1 MHRRAR
7 GDRNGLN
14 GVSTGNTTLIR
25 ALQDFVLTQPEFDRL
40 RELVREH
47 TGIALS
53 DAKRQLVYGR
63 LARRLRA
70 LKLESFG
77 DYIEL
82 VESGDPVE
90 LEEFVN
96 AVTTNLTSF
105 FREPHHFDYLAR
117 EALPAMAARA
127 GGANRLRIWCCAA
140 STGEEP
146 YSIAMVLREAESLLR
161 GWDVKLLA
169 TDLDSAVLAA
179 GAAGIYATG
188 RFEGMDPKRMARF
201 FDKGTGPQAGKLRAR
216 EELRNLV
223 TFKQL
228 NLMQEW
234 PLRGPLDAIFCRN
247 VVIYFDKA
255 TQRVLFERMAMLQRP
270 GDLLFLG
277 HSESLYRVS
286 ERYELIGRTIY
297 RRLED

>member
-1 MHRRAR
+1 MTT
-7 GDRNGLN
+7 N
-14 GVSTGNTTLIR
+14 NTTQIR
-25 ALQDFVLTQPEFDRL
+25 ALQDFALSQPEFDRL

-53 DAKRQLVYGR
+53 EAKRQLVYGR

-70 LKLESFG
+70 LKMDSFG
-77 DYIEL
+77 EYIDMIET
-82 VESGDPVE
+82 GDPAE

-105 FREPHHFDYLAR
+105 FREPHHFEYLAR
-117 EALPAMAARA
+117 DALPALVARSA
-127 GGANRLRIWCCAA
+127 GAHRLRIWCCAA

-146 YSIAMVLREAESLLR
+146 YSIAMVLREAENLLR

-169 TDLDSAVLAA
+169 TDLDSAVLAT
-179 GAAGIYATG
+179 GAAGVYAAE
-188 RFEGMDPKRMARF
+188 RFQGMDPKRMTRF
-201 FDKGTGPQAGKLRAR
+201 FEKGTGPQSGKLRAR

-223 TFKQL
+223 TFRQL
-228 NLMQEW
+228 NLMQDW

-255 TQRVLFERMAMLQRP
+255 TQRTLFERMATLQRP

-297 RRLED
+297 RRIED

>member
-1 MHRRAR
+1 
-7 GDRNGLN
+7 
-14 GVSTGNTTLIR
+14 VSTGNTTSIR
-25 ALQDFVLTQPEFDRL
+25 ALQDFVLSQPEFERL
-40 RELVREH
+40 RQLVREH

-70 LKLESFG
+70 LKLDSFG
-77 DYIEL
+77 AYIEL
-82 VESGDPVE
+82 IEDRDPVE

-117 EALPAMAARA
+117 EALPALVARA
-127 GGANRLRIWCCAA
+127 AGSNRLRIWCCAA

-146 YSIAMVLREAESLLR
+146 YSIAMVLREAEDSLR
-161 GWDVKLLA
+161 GWDVKMLA
-169 TDLDSAVLAA
+169 TDLDSNVLATA
-179 GAAGIYATG
+179 AAGVYAAE
-188 RFEGMDPKRMARF
+188 RFQGMDPKRMARF
-201 FDKGTGPQAGKLRAR
+201 FDKGGGAHAGKLRAR
-216 EELRNLV
+216 EELRQLI
-223 TFKQL
+223 TFRQL
-228 NLMQEW
+228 NLMQDW

-247 VVIYFDKA
+247 VIIYFDKA
-255 TQRVLFERMAMLQRP
+255 TQRTLFERMAMLQRP

-297 RRLED
+297 RRIED

>member
-1 MHRRAR
+1 M
-7 GDRNGLN
+7 
-14 GVSTGNTTLIR
+14 TTSGTTTIR
-25 ALQDFVLTQPEFDRL
+25 ALVDFALSQAEFDRL

-53 DAKRQLVYGR
+53 EAKRQLVYGR

-70 LKLESFG
+70 LGIESFAEYIGLIEGG
-77 DYIEL
+77 DA
-82 VESGDPVE
+82 VE

-117 EALPAMAARA
+117 EALAAITARA
-127 GGANRLRIWCCAA
+127 NPSHRLRIWCCAA

-146 YSIAMVLREAESLLR
+146 YSIAMVLREAQERLT
-161 GWDVKLLA
+161 GWDAKLLA
-169 TDLDSAVLAA
+169 TDLDSAVLAT
-179 GAAGIYATG
+179 GAAGVYTAE
-188 RFEGMDPKRMARF
+188 RFQGMDPKRVARF
-201 FDKGTGPQAGKLRAR
+201 FDKGGGAQAGKYRAR
-216 EELRNLV
+216 DELRSLI
-223 TFKQL
+223 TFRQL
-228 NLMQEW
+228 NLMNEW
-234 PLRGPLDAIFCRN
+234 LMRGPFDAIFCRN
-247 VVIYFDKA
+247 VVIYFDKE
-255 TQRVLFERMAMLQRP
+255 TQRVLFERMAALQRP